1 MVPADNR
8 VYGKMEAMETK
19 ILKKALGSISKTSLH
34 LPHTFWC
41 IPLPLQGNLQLA
53 TFVKVY
59 PILFSAFMI
68 LSIGFLFANLG

>member
-8 VYGKMEAMETK
+8 VYGKMEAMETR

-34 LPHTFWC
+34 LPHIFWC
-41 IPLPLQGNLQLA
+41 IPLPLQDNLQLA

-59 PILFSAFMI
+59 PILFLAFMI
-68 LSIGFLFANLG
+68 LSIGF